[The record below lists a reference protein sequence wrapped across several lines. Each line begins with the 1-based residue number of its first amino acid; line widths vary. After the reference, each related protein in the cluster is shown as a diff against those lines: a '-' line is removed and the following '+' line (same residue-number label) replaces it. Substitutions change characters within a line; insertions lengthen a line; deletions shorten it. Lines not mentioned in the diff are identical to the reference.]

1 MFCFKKH
8 SPTAATALSTKE
20 NIGNDLGRIPSKD
33 SGIRA
38 VARFLTVTA
47 FIIAGC
53 SENNN
58 SVANGTGS
66 NAGETELA
74 TIAFVKADGTPLA
87 RAIARTW
94 SMSEKSMD
102 LVSVDTLDENGQVPI
117 DTSLSSLHLVE
128 ARSGDT
134 LSAMSWINF
143 DDSTS
148 QTSLV
153 ASASTSLKGNITQNG
168 NSIKGATVKI
178 LDKTVTTDSNGNFE
192 VSGIPEGQHFAFVEN
207 VHGTRAFQVQAMA
220 DSTVDA
226 DNVIDLDSEPFILAE
241 DFEQWETRRSLLGRT
256 FGEGWWFVLT
266 DSTLGGGSRLLN
278 EPGQENLFVKES
290 DKGHAMHLVYDLDEE
305 TDGRFGVAGFALGD
319 DFENHKSFAFFDLS
333 GATAFSFDAKGS
345 GELFL
350 QLTLRD
356 STGEKMFVKSTPIEL
371 TRDWERYT
379 ITTEELDTDLTAVN
393 SINFVVENDAEFYL
407 DDIKIEGISPG
418 MWPELGK
425 NF

>member
-1 MFCFKKH
+1 MQSISKN
-8 SPTAATALSTKE
+8 SPNAAATQSLSMK
-20 NIGNDLGRIPSKD
+20 IGDGLGWTW
-33 SGIRA
+33 
-38 VARFLTVTA
+38 VVVCA
-47 FIIAGC
+47 FAAMIVAGC
-53 SENNN
+53 SDSASNDI
-58 SVANGTGS
+58 ANGTGS

-102 LVSVDTLDENGQVPI
+102 LVSVDTLDEKGLVPI
-117 DTSLSSLHLVE
+117 DTSLSGLHLVE

-178 LDKTVTTDSNGNFE
+178 LDKTATTDGNGNFE
-192 VSGIPEGQHFAFVEN
+192 ISGIPEGQHFAFVED

-226 DNVIDLDSEPFILAE
+226 DNVIDLDSEPFILVE

-266 DSTLGGGSRLLN
+266 DSTLGGGSRFLN
-278 EPGQENLFVKES
+278 EPGQENLFVKDS

-333 GATAFSFDAKGS
+333 EASAISFDAKGS

-356 STGEKMFVKSTPIEL
+356 STGEKKFVKSEPIEL
-371 TRDWERYT
+371 TDGWERYT